1 MSRVNYKATFNRLL
15 IKRAPPKQAG
25 SLILP
30 NEGEYVDGVVVSVGG
45 GAGKRD
51 GIAYTVFEEGQ
62 HVRYSQAKVV
72 VVELDGQS
80 YDLLTD
86 EFVILIKV

>member
-15 IKRAPPKQAG
+15 IKRAAPKQVG

-30 NEGEYVDGVVVSVGG
+30 SEGEYVDGVIVSVGG

-51 GIAYTVFEEGQ
+51 GLAYTVFEEGQ
-62 HVRYSQAKVV
+62 LVKYSKAKVV
-72 VVELDGQS
+72 AIELDAQF
-80 YDLLTD
+80 YDLITD